1 VSRTS
6 ERRRALLDWYGS
18 RGRPLPW
25 RETSDPYPILVSE
38 VMLQQTQAERVVP
51 HYHRFLAAFPSMDV
65 LALAG
70 TREVL
75 ARWSGLGYNRRALLL
90 QAAARRIADQ
100 GWPTTVEGLRL
111 LPGVGPY
118 TAAAVA
124 CFAFGAQVPTLD
136 TNLRRVLSRWEG
148 EELRAARLEEAARRQ
163 MGSARA
169 AEWNQAVMD
178 LGATICRSRR
188 PSCDRCPVR
197 AWCRAPGLELGPM
210 PQTPFQGSRRQAR
223 GVVLRALLRNAG
235 PGVGELASA
244 TGLSTRRVR
253 AALQALERDGLLTEP
268 RPTASP
274 GSWPASPGP
283 RR

>member
-1 VSRTS
+1 VSRTT
-6 ERRRALLDWYGS
+6 ERRRALLDWYGP
-18 RGRPLPW
+18 RRRPLPW

-51 HYHRFLAAFPSMDV
+51 HYHRFLAVFPSADA
-65 LALAG
+65 LASAG

-75 ARWSGLGYNRRALLL
+75 AQWSGLGYNRRALRL
-90 QAAARRIADQ
+90 QQTARRIADQ
-100 GWPTTVEGLRL
+100 GWPKTIEGLRL

-148 EELRAARLEEAARRQ
+148 EELRAARLEEAARRE

-178 LGATICRSRR
+178 LGATVCRSRR
-188 PSCDRCPVR
+188 PSCDLCPVR
-197 AWCRAPGLELGPM
+197 AWCRAPGLQLRPT

-223 GVVLRALLRNAG
+223 GAVLRALLRNAG
-235 PGVGELASA
+235 PGVGELACV
-244 TGLSTRRVR
+244 TGLPARRVR
-253 AALQALERDGLLTEP
+253 AALQALERDGLVTEP
-268 RPTASP
+268 DATGSP